1 MAVNDDSFRRW
12 PDGLQ
17 FPAVN
22 FGIDQGGAF
31 AKYGETQIGRLR
43 QSRQGFQGKIANAG
57 YQLARKDSG
66 TLTLYRREPDIIR
79 QTGRI

>member
-1 MAVNDDSFRRW
+1 MILFRRW
-12 PDGLQ
+12 PEGLQ

-43 QSRQGFQGKIANAG
+43 QSRQCFQGKIANTRLSAH
-57 YQLARKDSG
+57 QERLRDFDSIPE
-66 TLTLYRREPDIIR
+66 RA
-79 QTGRI
+79 